1 MTVTL
6 RSRFSRRTSVWPG
19 MSSTVAS
26 VPSVPVRPVEL
37 TSSVL
42 LIAST
47 ELRVDSGN
55 RTRIV

>member
-1 MTVTL
+1 MTL

-26 VPSVPVRPVEL
+26 VPSVPVRPDEL
-37 TSSVL
+37 TISVL

-47 ELRVDSGN
+47 EVRVDSGN
-55 RTRIV
+55 LTRMV